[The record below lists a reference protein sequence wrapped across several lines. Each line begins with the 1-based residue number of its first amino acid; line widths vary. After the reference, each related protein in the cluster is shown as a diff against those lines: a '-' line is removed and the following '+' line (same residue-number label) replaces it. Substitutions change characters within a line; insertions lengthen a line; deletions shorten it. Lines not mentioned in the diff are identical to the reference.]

1 MDKFDS
7 LIKRDLILADVNKD
21 RFDQR
26 LGALKQKQNPQ
37 KRVEK
42 RVREDGLVVDVVKTD
57 MRKRSLLP
65 LRGIAVAAVIFIGF
79 KGFVLAEIGEPEYA
93 QRVESLKKGGAIE
106 VSAAFLLD
114 ADPAT
119 RTIAEM
125 VSKVLR

>member
-1 MDKFDS
+1 M
-7 LIKRDLILADVNKD
+7 ADVNKD

-42 RVREDGLVVDVVKTD
+42 RVREDGLVVDVVKSD
-57 MRKRSLLP
+57 MRKRGLLP
-65 LRGIAVAAVIFIGF
+65 LRGLLVAAIIFIGF
-79 KGFVLAEIGEPEYA
+79 KGVVLAEIGEPEYVE
-93 QRVESLKKGGAIE
+93 RLESLKKGGAVQ

-119 RTIAEM
+119 RTVADM
-125 VSKVLR
+125 VKKVLR

>member
-7 LIKRDLILADVNKD
+7 LIERELTLEDVNKD

-26 LGALKQKQNPQ
+26 LGALKQKQNPH

-42 RVREDGLVVDVVKTD
+42 RVRDDGLVVDVVKSD
-57 MRKRSLLP
+57 MRKRGLLP
-65 LRGIAVAAVIFIGF
+65 LRGILVAAIIFIGF
-79 KGFVLAEIGEPEYA
+79 KGLVLAEIGEPEYV
-93 QRVESLKKGGAIE
+93 QRLESLKKGGAVQ

-119 RTIAEM
+119 RTVAEM
-125 VSKVLR
+125 VNKVLR